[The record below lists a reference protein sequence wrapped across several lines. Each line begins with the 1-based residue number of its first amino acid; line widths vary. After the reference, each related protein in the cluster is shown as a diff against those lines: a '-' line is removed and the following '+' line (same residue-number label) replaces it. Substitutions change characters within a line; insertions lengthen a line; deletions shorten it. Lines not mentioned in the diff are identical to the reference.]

1 MFSSVTPASNA
12 LQSQSAVLSALRT
25 NCRQHARTRFSS
37 ALQCPL
43 ERRRKGL
50 IGCDQLLTFGGS
62 IGWSDSWAG
71 LAVVIMLQS
80 GDCSYR
86 LRTPALVSGC
96 CLGCCRSRPPTS
108 AAVSTPPHKVS
119 DHLTGGHILP
129 IQLRA
134 ASLISRHSEQTK
146 GPAQR
151 FPPRSIGLPNLW
163 AASQSKSL
171 STRQTLGRRM
181 ADVSR

>member
-1 MFSSVTPASNA
+1 VFSSVTPASNA

-50 IGCDQLLTFGGS
+50 IGCDQLLAFGGS

-151 FPPRSIGLPNLW
+151 FPPDRSGYPTYALLPRGNRS
-163 AASQSKSL
+163 A
-171 STRQTLGRRM
+171 RDRP
-181 ADVSR
+181 

>member
-1 MFSSVTPASNA
+1 MPQLVFSSVTPASNA

-50 IGCDQLLTFGGS
+50 IGCDQLLAFGGS

-108 AAVSTPPHKVS
+108 AAVSMPPHKVS
-119 DHLTGGHILP
+119 DHLTGDHILP

-134 ASLISRHSEQTK
+134 ASLISRHSNK
-146 GPAQR
+146 RPRSAS
-151 FPPRSIGLPNLW
+151 PPRSIGLPNLW

-171 STRQTLGRRM
+171 RTLGRRM